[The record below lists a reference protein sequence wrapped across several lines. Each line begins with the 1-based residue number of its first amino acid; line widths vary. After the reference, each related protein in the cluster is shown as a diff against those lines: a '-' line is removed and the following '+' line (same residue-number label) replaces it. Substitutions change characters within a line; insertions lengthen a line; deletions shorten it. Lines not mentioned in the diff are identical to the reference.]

1 MNRISNLSVN
11 GPAVENESGIK
22 RYAKTP
28 HLWALGVGTVISG
41 NFYGWQSSLVA
52 GVDGLLILLA
62 IVTVQYVLL
71 SFTIAELSAAVP
83 HGGGP
88 YVFALHGIGKTAAFF
103 AGLAECLKVVVT
115 TAVAATGIASYFAE
129 LIGVGS
135 EYGPI
140 WWVICYII
148 FVTLNIVGVEMTFRV
163 QVVVTIVSVLLLLIF
178 YVGAATKISYQD
190 WVVDRD
196 WKYNGWGGF
205 LEGASFTL
213 WFYLGIEELP
223 LAIDETI
230 NPTKNMPRGLMVSI
244 VTLIGISVCTV
255 VFQSMISPGADQMY
269 VDASPLLT
277 GYKTVFGDNGFT
289 TGFSWLLLVGLVSSF
304 HSFVFCMGKLLYA
317 IACDGY
323 LPQILTKLHPTRGT
337 THVALVVGSVIALVV
352 AIVLHYAIGDARL
365 GSVMINL
372 SLIGAIVSYIFQL
385 TAFIMLRIREPERE
399 RPYRSPFGIPG
410 AVLCIILCIFSMVSI
425 IYSGTS
431 SYVFLASVLV
441 AIGYF
446 VLGGV
451 YFVFRVKPRLE
462 IGNGPVSAKEFRENL
477 MSSRISNKVAISG
490 GELLRILFVAATVV
504 WSTP

>member
-1 MNRISNLSVN
+1 MNNISNLSIN
-11 GPAVENESGIK
+11 GPTIEGEGSK
-22 RYAKTP
+22 RYAKVP

-52 GVDGLLILLA
+52 GFDGLLILLS

-71 SFTIAELSAAVP
+71 SFSIAELSATVP

-103 AGLAECLKVVVT
+103 AGIAECLKVVVT

-129 LIGVGS
+129 LIGVG
-135 EYGPI
+135 EDYGPI
-140 WWVICYII
+140 WWIACYII

-163 QVVVTIVSVLLLLIF
+163 QVFVTIVSVILLAVF
-178 YVGAATKISYQD
+178 YIGAATVIDYQK

-196 WKYNGWGGF
+196 WNYNGWDGI

-230 NPTKNMPRGLMVSI
+230 EPTKNMPRGLIASMISLI
-244 VTLIGISVCTV
+244 VISFCTV
-255 VFQSMISPGADQMY
+255 IFSSMISPGADEMY
-269 VDASPLLT
+269 VNASPLLT
-277 GYKTVFGDNGFT
+277 GYQTIFGDNST
-289 TGFSWLLLVGLVSSF
+289 TSGCSWLLLIGLISSF

-323 LPQILTKLHPTRGT
+323 LPQMLTKLHPTRGT
-337 THVALVVGSVIALVV
+337 THVALITGSIVALVLV
-352 AIVLHYAIGDARL
+352 IVLHYAIGDARL

-372 SLIGAIVSYIFQL
+372 SLIGAIVSYMFQL
-385 TAFIMLRIREPERE
+385 TAFIMLRIREPERP
-399 RPYRSPFGIPG
+399 RPYKSPFGIPG
-410 AVLCIILCIFSMVSI
+410 AVICIILSIFSLVSI

-446 VLGGV
+446 ALGAL
-451 YFVFRVKPRLE
+451 YFVYRVKPRLE
-462 IGNGPVSAKEFRENL
+462 VGNGPVSAKEFRENL
-477 MSSRISNKVAISG
+477 MSSRVSNKV
-490 GELLRILFVAATVV
+490 
-504 WSTP
+504 

>member
-11 GPAVENESGIK
+11 GPAVEQDGVH

-71 SFTIAELSAAVP
+71 SFTIAELSATVP

-88 YVFALHGIGKTAAFF
+88 YVFALHGIGKASAFF
-103 AGLAECLKVVVT
+103 AGIAECLKVVVT

-129 LIGVGS
+129 LIGVGA

-140 WWVICYII
+140 WWVACYII
-148 FVTLNIVGVEMTFRV
+148 FVTLNVVGVEMTFRV
-163 QVVVTIVSVLLLLIF
+163 QVFVTIVSVLLLAVF
-178 YVGAATKISYQD
+178 YVGAAWNISYQD

-196 WKYNGWGGF
+196 WKFNGVDGF
-205 LEGASFTL
+205 MEGASFTL

-230 NPTKNMPRGLMVSI
+230 EPTKNMPRGHIASI
-244 VTLIGISVCTV
+244 VSLIVISFCTV
-255 VFQSMISPGADQMY
+255 IFNSMISPGADLMY
-269 VDASPLLT
+269 LDASPLLT
-277 GYKTVFGDNGFT
+277 GYKTVFGDNST
-289 TGFSWLLLVGLVSSF
+289 TSGFSWVLLIGLISSF
-304 HSFVFCMGKLLYA
+304 HSFLFCMGKLLYA

-337 THVALVVGSVIALVV
+337 PHASLIIGSVIALVIV
-352 AIVLHYAIGDARL
+352 IVLHYAIGDSRL

-372 SLIGAIVSYIFQL
+372 SLIGAIVSYLFQL
-385 TAFIMLRIREPERE
+385 TAFIMLRVREPERP
-399 RPYRSPFGIPG
+399 RPYKSPFGVPG
-410 AVLCIILCIFSMVSI
+410 AVVCIILCLFSLVSI

-441 AIGYF
+441 AIAYF
-446 VLGGV
+446 AIGAV
-451 YFVFRVKPRLE
+451 YYVYRVKPRLE

-477 MSSRISNKVAISG
+477 MSSRISGKV
-490 GELLRILFVAATVV
+490 
-504 WSTP
+504 

>member
-1 MNRISNLSVN
+1 MNRISNLSIN
-11 GPAVENESGIK
+11 GPAVEGEGIK

-41 NFYGWQSSLVA
+41 DFFGWQSSLVA
-52 GVDGLLILLA
+52 GFDGLLILLS

-71 SFTIAELSAAVP
+71 SFSIAELSATVP

-103 AGLAECLKVVVT
+103 AGIAECLKVVVT

-129 LIGVGS
+129 LIGVDS

-140 WWVICYII
+140 WWIACYII

-163 QVVVTIVSVLLLLIF
+163 QVVVT
-178 YVGAATKISYQD
+178 
-190 WVVDRD
+190 WVVDRN
-196 WKYNGWGGF
+196 WNYNGWDGI
-205 LEGASFTL
+205 LQGASFTL

-230 NPTKNMPRGLMVSI
+230 EPTKNMPRGLIVSI
-244 VTLIGISVCTV
+244 ATLIVISFCTV
-255 VFQSMISPGADQMY
+255 VFSSMISPGADEMY
-269 VDASPLLT
+269 VNSSPLLT
-277 GYKTVFGDNGFT
+277 GYKTIFGDNSTTSGFT
-289 TGFSWLLLVGLVSSF
+289 WILIVGLISSF

-323 LPQILTKLHPTRGT
+323 LPQMLTKLHPTRGT
-337 THVALVVGSVIALVV
+337 THVALITGSIIALVLV
-352 AIVLHYAIGDARL
+352 IVLHYAIGDTRL
-365 GSVMINL
+365 SSVMINL
-372 SLIGAIVSYIFQL
+372 SLIGAIVSYLFQL
-385 TAFIMLRIREPERE
+385 AAFIMLRVREPERP
-399 RPYRSPFGIPG
+399 RPYKSPFGIPG
-410 AVLCIILCIFSMVSI
+410 AVLCIILCIFSLVSI

-446 VLGGV
+446 ALGAV
-451 YFVFRVKPRLE
+451 YFVYRVKPRLE

-477 MSSRISNKVAISG
+477 MSSRISNKV
-490 GELLRILFVAATVV
+490 
-504 WSTP
+504 

>member
-1 MNRISNLSVN
+1 MRIEEKMPMSRISSLSIN
-11 GPAVENESGIK
+11 GPAIEGEGIK

-41 NFYGWQSSLVA
+41 DFFGWQSSLVA
-52 GVDGLLILLA
+52 GFDGLLILLS

-71 SFTIAELSAAVP
+71 SFSIAELSATVP

-103 AGLAECLKVVVT
+103 AGIAECLKVVVT

-129 LIGVGS
+129 LIGVGA

-140 WWVICYII
+140 WWIACYII

-163 QVVVTIVSVLLLLIF
+163 QVVVTVVSVFLLLVF
-178 YVGAATKISYQD
+178 YIGAATKVDYQQ

-196 WKYNGWGGF
+196 WNYNGWDGI
-205 LEGASFTL
+205 LQGASFTL

-230 NPTKNMPRGLMVSI
+230 EPTKNMPRGLLASI
-244 VTLIGISVCTV
+244 ATLIAISFCTV
-255 VFQSMISPGADQMY
+255 IFSSMISPGADEMY
-269 VDASPLLT
+269 VNSSPLLT
-277 GYKTVFGDNGFT
+277 GYKTIFGDNSTTSGFT
-289 TGFSWLLLVGLVSSF
+289 WILIVGLVSSF

-323 LPQILTKLHPTRGT
+323 LPQMLTKLHPTRGT
-337 THVALVVGSVIALVV
+337 AHVALITGSVIALVLV
-352 AIVLHYAIGDARL
+352 IVLHYAIGDTRL
-365 GSVMINL
+365 SSVMINL
-372 SLIGAIVSYIFQL
+372 SLIGAIVSYLFQL
-385 TAFIMLRIREPERE
+385 TAFIMLRIREPERP
-399 RPYRSPFGIPG
+399 RPYKSPFGIPG
-410 AVLCIILCIFSMVSI
+410 AVLCIILCIFSLVSI

-431 SYVFLASVLV
+431 SWVFLASVLV

-446 VLGGV
+446 ALGAV
-451 YFVFRVKPRLE
+451 YFVYRVKPRLE
-462 IGNGPVSAKEFRENL
+462 VGNGPVSAKEFRENL
-477 MSSRISNKVAISG
+477 MNSRVSG
-490 GELLRILFVAATVV
+490 EV
-504 WSTP
+504 